1 MISNIMKKTG
11 TTLFDLTERL
21 FHFAADSFFAGLP
34 QPKPGEAALRRCRI
48 VSHRGE
54 HDNVALFENT
64 LAAFDKARDHGVWG
78 IECDIRWTKDLVP
91 VVFHDADLQR
101 MFGDSLTIG
110 QTMFDHLRKDFPQI
124 PTLFEVLTRYG
135 KNMHLM
141 VEIKAEV
148 YPDPAYQSRILS
160 QAFSGLTPEE
170 DYHFLALNPQLFEY
184 ADFVSPATYIPVAQ
198 LNLRE
203 MSRMVL
209 QENYGGIAGHYL
221 LITDARMQD
230 HHAHNQKV
238 GTAYIC
244 SRNSLFREINRGVDW
259 IFSNHACRIQG
270 ILNHCANRGSS
281 FEREG
286 LQT

>member
-1 MISNIMKKTG
+1 MKDSSNIMKKSG
-11 TTLFDLTERL
+11 TTLFDLIERL
-21 FHFAADSFFAGLP
+21 FHFAADGFFAGLP

-54 HDNVALFENT
+54 HDNIAVFENT
-64 LAAFDKARDHGVWG
+64 LAAFDRARDNGVWG

-101 MFGDSLTIG
+101 LFEDSLTIG
-110 QTMFDHLRKDFPQI
+110 QTMFDRLRKEFPQI
-124 PTLFEVLTRYG
+124 PTLSEILTRYG

-148 YPDPAYQSRILS
+148 YPDPAYQRRILS
-160 QAFSGLTPEE
+160 QAFSGLVPEE

-184 ADFVSPATYIPVAQ
+184 ADFVSPSAYIPVAQ

-203 MSRMVL
+203 MSRIAL
-209 QENYGGIAGHYL
+209 QEKYGGIAGHYL
-221 LITDARMQD
+221 FITDARMQA
-230 HHAHNQKV
+230 HHAHGQKV

-259 IFSNHACRIQG
+259 IFSNHACRIQD
-270 ILNHCANRGSS
+270 ILNHGTLS
-281 FEREG
+281 ER
-286 LQT
+286 

>member
-1 MISNIMKKTG
+1 MK
-11 TTLFDLTERL
+11 LFDLIEKL
-21 FHFAADSFFAGLP
+21 FHFAVDGLFAGLP
-34 QPKPGEAALRRCRI
+34 QPKPGEAALCRCRI

-54 HDNVALFENT
+54 HDNIAVFENT
-64 LAAFDKARDHGVWG
+64 LAAFDRARDYGVWG

-101 MFGDSLTIG
+101 LFGDSLNIG
-110 QTMFDHLRKDFPQI
+110 RTMFDKLRKEFPRI
-124 PTLFEVLTRYG
+124 PTLSEVLTRYG

-148 YPDPAYQSRILS
+148 YPDPVYQRRILS
-160 QAFSGLTPEE
+160 QAFSDLIPEE
-170 DYHFLALNPQLFEY
+170 DYHFLALNPQLFAY
-184 ADFVSPATYIPVAQ
+184 ADFVPSTTYIPVAQ

-203 MSRMVL
+203 MSSLSL

-221 LITDARMQD
+221 FITDARMHNHQ
-230 HHAHNQKV
+230 AHGQKV

-259 IFSNHACRIQG
+259 IFSNHACKIQN
-270 ILNHCANRGSS
+270 ILNKAI
-281 FEREG
+281 ER
-286 LQT
+286 